1 MLKRLDGP
9 DAEQFHSVVDDENT
23 IVVVDGV
30 PYLIARLPLL
40 NEVGLEIEGNINLK
54 ASIRRAKDDIRQSR
68 VYTTEEAF
76 KLLDEGLT
84 GDFRD
89 SLVA

>member
-9 DAEQFHSVVDDENT
+9 DAEQFHRVVDAENT

-40 NEVGLEIEGNINLK
+40 NEVGWDIEEDPELK
-54 ASIRRAKDDIRQSR
+54 ASIRRAKEDIRMGR
-68 VYTTEEAF
+68 VYTTEEAMQ
-76 KLLDEGLT
+76 LLDEGL
-84 GDFRD
+84 DR
-89 SLVA
+89 

>member
-9 DAEQFHSVVDDENT
+9 DAEQFHR
-23 IVVVDGV
+23 VVDGV

-40 NEVGLEIEGNINLK
+40 NDVGLEIEGDLNLK
-54 ASIRRAKDDIRQSR
+54 ASIRRAKDDIREGR

-76 KLLDEGLT
+76 RLLEEGL
-84 GDFRD
+84 DR
-89 SLVA
+89 